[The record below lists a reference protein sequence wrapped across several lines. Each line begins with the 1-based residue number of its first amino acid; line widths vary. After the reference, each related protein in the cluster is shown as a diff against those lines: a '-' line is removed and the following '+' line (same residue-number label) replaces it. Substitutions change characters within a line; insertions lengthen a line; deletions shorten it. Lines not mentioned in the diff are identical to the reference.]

1 VKPYN
6 QCSTFT
12 FAQPDND
19 KLSKQQKNKMKV
31 NGIEFFDELIEI
43 HNEQNSITDKYPKLR
58 SLLER
63 VCKDL
68 TKDESIQFSNLFSRL
83 NYVCE
88 KTNLDRRK
96 TFQINTLR
104 INANNVLHSDFKP
117 TQDDYLQNLKALC
130 NALSHFYSIDIPN
143 VLLPVLPRT
152 DYYKP
157 KQRQGKKYDRI
168 RVEVSETDNK
178 YIYAFDEENP
188 TEEPIKIKHHVPGI
202 NEEFNATIEKLW
214 KGCQLNLIDVTI
226 DEQGIYLPDLIILEP
241 DYLLDISSLAECMK
255 EYGKNPLNFVQSKF
269 EPINN
274 TAAILLGHTANSFL
288 DDLVNEKPHSPVI
301 KYKAIKKVFKSFPFE
316 FSTCSDLEQKDNEDK
331 TYFNKAEL
339 QFENIKNVVN
349 NIFPEK
355 SIDRE
360 NALLEPNFICEHLGV
375 QGRLDFLQLQ
385 SKTGK
390 KFVIELKSGKA
401 PFPETNTELIGLNN
415 RSQAFIYQIIIQKI
429 LGVQFG
435 DLNTFILYSKYS
447 DPKASLRLSRPSMA
461 AIKEIMNIRNLIVAN
476 ERSIAS
482 DKTETATRNII
493 DSILPERLITD
504 KPLTHPFIVNFII
517 PKINHFKSYFEN
529 ATELELEYFHSFYSF
544 VTKEHYI
551 SKVGDTEYN
560 STKGISSLWLS
571 SVIEK
576 FESGDILTDLSI
588 AENLTETD
596 LQTIKLKIPTYDHD
610 FLPNFRQGDIVILYE
625 RNNPKD
631 NVTNKQIFKGSIQEL
646 SPTEITIRIRY
657 KQRNQSVLPQNS
669 RYAVEHD
676 YLDSSYNSM
685 YRGLYAFLQAN
696 QDRKDLLLNQRQPTQ
711 DETNYMEN
719 VYETEEIQQV
729 VYRAKIAKDYFL
741 LIGPPGTGKT
751 SLALKSMV
759 EEFYR
764 EPTNNILLLSYTN
777 RAVDEICDAL
787 DSIEYR
793 YDIINSIDPI
803 NKQVKPP
810 YIRIG
815 SELSCEPKHRK
826 RLLEKV
832 IEQCDNRD
840 EVKAEIK
847 KHRIF
852 VGTVASL
859 SNKTELFKL
868 KHFQIAIIDEASQI
882 LEPSIIGIL
891 SAKNANGGN
900 AIDKFILIG
909 DHKQLPAVVLQNEN
923 SSKVTNQTL
932 NQIGLIDRKNSL
944 FERLYN
950 LHKSDKKSLAWGML
964 HKQGRMHP
972 DIALFPNYCFYNSQ
986 LEIVPTSHQI
996 SSLEYKSFEN
1006 DNPFHKLIATK
1017 RIAFIPS
1024 EKHKSDT
1031 TNNTNTYEAKIV
1043 ARLIWECFNLCK
1055 TNGLS
1060 LGSDEPKKD
1069 YRKKDTTL
1077 SIGVITPFRNQIAL
1091 IKREIHNLK
1100 IPELDNIVVDTIERF
1115 QGSQRDIIIYSF
1127 SVSQYYQLDL
1137 LSSNMEDEGQIIDR
1151 KFNVAI
1157 TRAKKQ
1163 LFVTGNPSILSN
1175 NLTYYRFIE
1184 FIRSKGGFIDT
1195 HPDDFLCGEFCINE
1209 PDTNIEIGGR
1219 VYEPDEAFKNVFDKL
1234 VIIPLKQDARTP
1246 RSENWYQKILGN
1258 DSDYNRLNLIGYGRA
1273 DFTDNQESL
1282 FGYSLADRV
1291 NLYCYYNMR
1300 KHYFSSVAIFKSF
1313 HDYFKTAFTN
1323 SNNRIT
1329 FIDFGC
1335 GPLTSGLAFQ
1345 QCFNSIPNFH
1355 LDYVGIDVSVAM
1367 LNKAK
1372 EFSESGLFSRDTKF
1386 QFVKSL
1392 NDISENYWESVF
1404 TLSNTVILN
1413 FSYLFGN
1420 LSKEDTEKLA
1430 IKINALIDKY
1440 PLNKFV
1446 LVFQNSSMEKRNKS
1460 YVIFKKLVPRL
1471 QSVTEYP
1478 KTETVTYRNAIM
1490 SNFDKSETV
1499 YYELLSN

>member
-1 VKPYN
+1 MNVH
-6 QCSTFT
+6 
-12 FAQPDND
+12 
-19 KLSKQQKNKMKV
+19 
-31 NGIEFFDELIEI
+31 GIEFFDDLIEI

-58 SLLER
+58 YLLER

-68 TKDESIQFSNLFSRL
+68 TTNESIQFSNLFSRL

-117 TQDDYLQNLKALC
+117 TQEDYLQNLKALC
-130 NALSHFYSIDIPN
+130 NALSHFYSIDIPT
-143 VLLPVLPRT
+143 VLLPVLPKT

-168 RVEVSETDNK
+168 RIEVSETDEQ

-188 TEEPIKIKHHVPGI
+188 TEEPIKIKHHVSGI
-202 NEEFNATIEKLW
+202 NEEFNSTVEKLW
-214 KGCQLNLIDVTI
+214 KGCQLNLIDVTV
-226 DEQGIYLPDLIILEP
+226 DEKGIYLPDLIILEP

-255 EYGKNPLNFVQSKF
+255 EFGKHPLNFVQSKF
-269 EPINN
+269 EPIKN
-274 TAAILLGHTANSFL
+274 TKHILLGNIANLFL
-288 DDLVNEKPHSPVI
+288 DEFVNEKPTSPVI
-301 KYKAIKKVFKSFPFE
+301 YNDSIKKAFKSAPFE
-316 FSTCSDLEQKDNEDK
+316 FSTCEEIDTNFFQD
-331 TYFNKAEL
+331 TQI
-339 QFENIKNVVN
+339 QFQNIKNVVN
-349 NIFPEK
+349 NVFPEK
-355 SIDRE
+355 KIDRE

-385 SKTGK
+385 SNDGK

-401 PFPETNTELIGLNN
+401 PFPETNTELIGLNH

-429 LGVQFG
+429 LGVQFR
-435 DLNTFILYSKYS
+435 DLNTFILYSKYT
-447 DPKASLRLSRPSMA
+447 DPNANLRLSAPFMA

-476 ERSIAS
+476 ERIIAS
-482 DKTETATRNII
+482 DSTETKTK
-493 DSILPERLITD
+493 SIVNSISPETLITNRNTNQNFLD
-504 KPLTHPFIVNFII
+504 RFII
-517 PKINHFKSYFEN
+517 PQITHFKSFFQN
-529 ATELELEYFHSFYSF
+529 ATELELEYFHCLYSF

-551 SKVGDTEYN
+551 SKAGDTEYD

-571 SVIEK
+571 SVEEK
-576 FESGDILTDLSI
+576 FESGEILTDLSI

-596 LQTIKLKIPTYDHD
+596 LPTIKLKIPTYDHD

-646 SPTEITIRIRY
+646 TPTEITIRIRY

-669 RYAVEHD
+669 KYAVEHD
-676 YLDSSYNSM
+676 FLDSSYNSM

-696 QDRKDLLLNQRQPTQ
+696 QDRKDLLLNQRALKQ
-711 DETNYMEN
+711 DESNYMEN
-719 VYETEEIQQV
+719 VYDTQEIQEI
-729 VYRAKIAKDYFL
+729 VYKAKIAKDYFL

-759 EEFYR
+759 EEFYC
-764 EPTNNILLLSYTN
+764 EPHNNILLLSYTN

-787 DSIEYR
+787 DN
-793 YDIINSIDPI
+793 INGSPS
-803 NKQVKPP
+803 

-815 SELSCEPKHRK
+815 SELSCELKHRK
-826 RLLEKV
+826 KLLEKV
-832 IEQCDNRD
+832 IERCENRN
-840 EVKAEIK
+840 EVKEEIQ

-859 SNKTELFKL
+859 SSKTELFKL
-868 KHFQIAIIDEASQI
+868 KHFQVAIIDEASQI
-882 LEPSIIGIL
+882 LEPSLIGIL
-891 SAKNANGGN
+891 SAKNGNGGN
-900 AIDKFILIG
+900 AIDKFILVG
-909 DHKQLPAVVLQNEN
+909 DHKQLPAVVLQNEEE
-923 SSKVTNQTL
+923 SKVTNPVL
-932 NQIGLIDRKNSL
+932 NEIGLTNRKNSL

-950 LHKSDKKSLAWGML
+950 LHKSDKKSLVWGML

-972 DIALFPNYCFYNSQ
+972 DIALFPNYSFYNSQ
-986 LEIVPTSHQI
+986 LEAVPTIHQ
-996 SSLEYKSFEN
+996 SSNLEYKSFEN
-1006 DNPFHKLIATK
+1006 GNPFHKLIATK

-1024 EKHKSDT
+1024 EKHKADK
-1031 TNNTNTYEAKIV
+1031 TNKTNTYEAKIAKELV
-1043 ARLIWECFNLCK
+1043 KQVFDLYKANNLH
-1055 TNGLS
+1055 LS
-1060 LGSDEPKKD
+1060 PEE
-1069 YRKKDTTL
+1069 T
-1077 SIGVITPFRNQIAL
+1077 IGIITPYRSQIAL
-1091 IKREIHNLK
+1091 IKREIHDLN
-1100 IPELDNIVVDTIERF
+1100 IPELNAISVDTVERF
-1115 QGSQRDIIIYSF
+1115 QGSQRDIIVYSF
-1127 SVSQYYQLDL
+1127 SINQYYQLDFL
-1137 LSSNMEDEGQIIDR
+1137 ANNIEDEGQIIDR
-1151 KFNVAI
+1151 KLNVAI

-1163 LFVTGNPSILSN
+1163 LFVIGNPSILSN

-1184 FIRSKGGFIDT
+1184 FIRSKSGYINER
-1195 HPDDFLCGEFCINE
+1195 PEDFLKGNFTIEE
-1209 PDTNIEIGGR
+1209 PETDIEIGNNI
-1219 VYEPDEAFKNVFDKL
+1219 YEPEQNFASAFDNV
-1234 VIIPLKQDARTP
+1234 VIQQIKADSRTQYP
-1246 RSENWYQKILGN
+1246 HILYGYTN
-1258 DSDYNRLNLIGYGRA
+1258 DYIRNNVIEYGRTNFDQATLEHSSA
-1273 DFTDNQESL
+1273 DK
-1282 FGYSLADRV
+1282 V
-1291 NLYCYYNMR
+1291 NLYCFYNMR

-1313 HDYFKTAFTN
+1313 HDYFKTTFTN

-1345 QCFNSIPNFH
+1345 QSFSSVSNFH
-1355 LDYVGIDVSVAM
+1355 FDYVGIDISTAM

-1386 QFVKSL
+1386 QFAKSL
-1392 NDISENYWESVF
+1392 IDISENYWESVL

-1420 LSKEDTEKLA
+1420 LSKDDTEKLA
-1430 IKINALIDKY
+1430 IKINALLDKY
-1440 PLNKFV
+1440 PLNKFI
-1446 LVFQNSSMEKRNKS
+1446 LVFQNSSMEKRNRS

-1478 KTETVTYRNAIM
+1478 KTETVVYRNAIM

>member
-1 VKPYN
+1 
-6 QCSTFT
+6 
-12 FAQPDND
+12 
-19 KLSKQQKNKMKV
+19 MKV
-31 NGIEFFDELIEI
+31 NGIEFFDDLIEI

-63 VCKDL
+63 ACKDI

-104 INANNVLHSDFKP
+104 INTNNVLHSDFKP

-130 NALSHFYSIDIPN
+130 NALSHFYSIDIPT
-143 VLLPVLPRT
+143 VLLQILPKN
-152 DYYKP
+152 DLYKP
-157 KQRQGKKYDRI
+157 KQRHEKKHERI
-168 RVEVSETDNK
+168 RIEVSETDDQ
-178 YIYAFDEENP
+178 YIYAFDEDNP
-188 TEEPIKIKHHVPGI
+188 TEEPIKIKHHISGI
-202 NEEFNATIEKLW
+202 YEEFNATIVKLW
-214 KGCQLNLIDVTI
+214 KGCQLNLIDVTV

-241 DYLLDISSLAECMK
+241 DYLVDISSLAECMK
-255 EYGKNPLNFVQSKF
+255 EYGKHPLNYIQSKF
-269 EPINN
+269 EPIKN
-274 TAAILLGHTANSFL
+274 TKHILLGNIANLFL
-288 DDLVNEKPHSPVI
+288 DEFVNEKPTSPVV
-301 KYKAIKKVFKSFPFE
+301 YNDSIKKAFKAAPFE
-316 FSTCSDLEQKDNEDK
+316 FSTCEEIDTNFFQEAQI
-331 TYFNKAEL
+331 
-339 QFENIKNVVN
+339 QFQNIKNVVN
-349 NIFPEK
+349 NVFPK
-355 SIDRE
+355 KNIDRE

-375 QGRLDFLQLQ
+375 QGRLDFLQLK
-385 SKTGK
+385 SKEGK

-401 PFPETNTELIGLNN
+401 PYPETNTELIGLNH

-429 LGVQFG
+429 LGVQFR
-435 DLNTFILYSKYS
+435 DLNTFILYSKYT
-447 DPKASLRLSRPSMA
+447 DPNANLRLSAPFMA

-482 DKTETATRNII
+482 DSTETKTK
-493 DSILPERLITD
+493 SIVNSISPETLITNRNTNQNFLD
-504 KPLTHPFIVNFII
+504 RFII
-517 PKINHFKSYFEN
+517 PQIYHFKSYFQN
-529 ATELELEYFHSFYSF
+529 ASEIELEYFHSFYSF

-551 SKVGDTEYN
+551 SKAGDTEYD

-571 SVIEK
+571 SVAEK
-576 FESGDILTDLSI
+576 FESGEILTDLSI

-596 LQTIKLKIPTYDHD
+596 LPTIKLNIPNYEHD

-631 NVTNKQIFKGSIQEL
+631 KVTNKQIFKGSIQVL
-646 SPTEITIRIRY
+646 TPKEITIRIRY
-657 KQRNQSVLPQNS
+657 RQRNQSVLPENS
-669 RYAVEHD
+669 KYAVEHD
-676 YLDSSYNSM
+676 FLDSSYNSM

-696 QDRKDLLLNQRQPTQ
+696 QDRKDLILGREPEFDTSRYLLGDYSVHNGFESKEINQI
-711 DETNYMEN
+711 
-719 VYETEEIQQV
+719 VLK
-729 VYRAKIAKDYFL
+729 AKQAKGYFL

-759 EEFYR
+759 EEFYC
-764 EPTNNILLLSYTN
+764 EQNNNILLLSYTN

-787 DSIEYR
+787 DS
-793 YDIINSIDPI
+793 
-803 NKQVKPP
+803 VKGNPS

-815 SELSCEPKHRK
+815 SELSCENKHRK

-832 IEQCDNRD
+832 IEHCENRN
-840 EVKAEIK
+840 EVKAKIQE
-847 KHRIF
+847 HRIF

-882 LEPSIIGIL
+882 IEPSIIGIL
-891 SAKNANGGN
+891 SAKNGNGGN

-909 DHKQLPAVVLQNEN
+909 DHKQLPAVVLQNQ
-923 SSKVTNQTL
+923 SSSIVTNQSL

-972 DIALFPNYCFYNSQ
+972 DIALFPNYSFYNSQ
-986 LEIVPTSHQI
+986 LEAVPTIHQ
-996 SSLEYKSFEN
+996 SSNLEYTSFEN

-1024 EKHKSDT
+1024 EKHRSDK
-1031 TNNTNTYEAKIV
+1031 TNKTNTYEAQIAKELVKQIYS
-1043 ARLIWECFNLCK
+1043 LYKKNNLHFS
-1055 TNGLS
+1055 T
-1060 LGSDEPKKD
+1060 EE
-1069 YRKKDTTL
+1069 T
-1077 SIGVITPFRNQIAL
+1077 IGIITPYRSQIAL
-1091 IKREIHNLK
+1091 IKREIHQLN
-1100 IPELDNIVVDTIERF
+1100 IPELNNISVDTVERF

-1127 SVSQYYQLDL
+1127 SINQYYQLDFL
-1137 LSSNMEDEGQIIDR
+1137 ANNIEDEGQIIDR
-1151 KFNVAI
+1151 KLNVAI

-1163 LFVTGNPSILSN
+1163 LFVIGNPSILSN
-1175 NLTYYRFIE
+1175 NLTYYRLIE
-1184 FIRSKGGFIDT
+1184 FIRSKLGYIKER
-1195 HPDDFLCGEFCINE
+1195 PEEFLNGKFSTEE
-1209 PDTNIEIGGR
+1209 PETDIEIGNK
-1219 VYEPDEAFKNVFDKL
+1219 VYEPEPNFASVFDKI
-1234 VIIPLKQDARTP
+1234 VIQQIKADSRTHYP
-1246 RSENWYQKILGN
+1246 NILYGYTN
-1258 DSDYNRLNLIGYGRA
+1258 DYIRNNVIEYGRTNFDQATLEHSSA
-1273 DFTDNQESL
+1273 DK
-1282 FGYSLADRV
+1282 V
-1291 NLYCYYNMR
+1291 NLYCFYNMR
-1300 KHYFSSVAIFKSF
+1300 KHFFSSLAIFKSF

-1345 QCFNSIPNFH
+1345 QCFNSISNFH
-1355 LDYVGIDVSVAM
+1355 FDYIGIDISVAM

-1372 EFSESGLFSRDTKF
+1372 EFSETGLFSRDTKF
-1386 QFVKSL
+1386 QFVKFL

-1430 IKINALIDKY
+1430 IKVNALIDKY

-1446 LVFQNSSMEKRNKS
+1446 LVFQNSSLEKRNRS

-1478 KTETVTYRNAIM
+1478 KTETVIYRNAIM